1 MKVYTI
7 GHSNRSMEDFL
18 KLLKKHNIECII
30 DVRRFPTSKFEDYKK
45 ERLEKTLYEHGIK
58 YFHFAAL
65 GGFRG
70 GYEKWMLSNEW
81 KDAYEKLKKI
91 AMKCKLAILCAEKL
105 PFLQVSSPLYCKGTG
120 KRWMGCCAYNK
131 WNMERKKLKISL
143 ILNMLLH

>member
-91 AMKCKLAILCAEKL
+91 AMKCKLAVLRAEKS
-105 PFLQVSSPLYCKGTG
+105 PFRCHRRYIAKALAKDGWDVVHIINGIWKEKG
-120 KRWMGCCAYNK
+120 
-131 WNMERKKLKISL
+131 
-143 ILNMLLH
+143 

>member
-81 KDAYEKLKKI
+81 KDAYEELKKI

-105 PFLQVSSPLYCKGTG
+105 PFRCHRRYIAKALAKDGWDVVHIINGIWKEKG
-120 KRWMGCCAYNK
+120 
-131 WNMERKKLKISL
+131 
-143 ILNMLLH
+143 

>member
-18 KLLKKHNIECII
+18 KLLKKYNIECII

-81 KDAYEKLKKI
+81 KDAYEELKKI

-105 PFLQVSSPLYCKGTG
+105 PFRCHRRYIAKALAKDGWDVVHIINGIWKEKG
-120 KRWMGCCAYNK
+120 
-131 WNMERKKLKISL
+131 
-143 ILNMLLH
+143 

>member
-105 PFLQVSSPLYCKGTG
+105 PFRCHRRYIAKALAKDGWDVVHIINGIWKEKG
-120 KRWMGCCAYNK
+120 
-131 WNMERKKLKISL
+131 
-143 ILNMLLH
+143 

>member
-7 GHSNRSMEDFL
+7 EHSNRSMEDFL
-18 KLLKKHNIECII
+18 KLLKKYNIECII

-91 AMKCKLAILCAEKL
+91 AMKCKLAILCAEKS
-105 PFLQVSSPLYCKGTG
+105 PFRCHRRYIAKALAKDGWDVVHIINGIWKEKS
-120 KRWMGCCAYNK
+120 
-131 WNMERKKLKISL
+131 
-143 ILNMLLH
+143 

>member
-18 KLLKKHNIECII
+18 KLLKKYNIECII

-91 AMKCKLAILCAEKL
+91 AMKCKLAILCTEKL
-105 PFLQVSSPLYCKGTG
+105 PFRCHRRYIAKALAKDGWDVVHIINGIWKEKS
-120 KRWMGCCAYNK
+120 
-131 WNMERKKLKISL
+131 
-143 ILNMLLH
+143 

>member
-91 AMKCKLAILCAEKL
+91 AMKCKLAILCAEKS
-105 PFLQVSSPLYCKGTG
+105 PFRCHRRYIAKALAKDGWDVVHIINGIWKEKS
-120 KRWMGCCAYNK
+120 
-131 WNMERKKLKISL
+131 
-143 ILNMLLH
+143 